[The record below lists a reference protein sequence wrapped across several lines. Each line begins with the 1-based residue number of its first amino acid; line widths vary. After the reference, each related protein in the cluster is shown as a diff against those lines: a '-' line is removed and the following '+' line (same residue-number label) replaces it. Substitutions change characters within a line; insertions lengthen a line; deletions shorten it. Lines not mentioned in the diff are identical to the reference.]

1 MPYRFPYFPLPFVF
15 GQCHACI
22 SLRVCVCARERQSNT
37 PCPNLNATNRRC
49 YDPPE
54 TMKRGV
60 KSKMVTSGQC
70 GSFFFFRF
78 KRNGMEKRS
87 EMCLSSE
94 ELGPRANVWLEVGW
108 RKVKIRG
115 QYSSFGTAAMS
126 REQAGLCLGLGVPQI
141 MVTTV
146 ACES

>member
-54 TMKRGV
+54 TMKRGR
-60 KSKMVTSGQC
+60 KIKNGNERAMREFL
-70 GSFFFFRF
+70 FFQF
-78 KRNGMEKRS
+78 KRNGMEKS

-94 ELGPRANVWLEVGW
+94 ELGPRAMFWLEVGW

-115 QYSSFGTAAMS
+115 QYSSFGTAA
-126 REQAGLCLGLGVPQI
+126 
-141 MVTTV
+141 
-146 ACES
+146 